1 MTLSPTLTA
10 TTQTAASAVLETLRA
25 IARSGPDYGRIEPAQ
40 PRRVLVEFV
49 SADPNG
55 PLTAAHGRGAVLGD
69 TVASLLAF
77 AGHEVTREFYVND
90 ATNSKQ
96 MRRFAHALL
105 YRYREALGLPAQP
118 TDEGYPDEY
127 VRAVAYDLIERDEDT
142 YAQLE
147 EADALTAIQQTAAIL
162 IREEQ
167 RETLERLGVRFDH
180 WFSESA
186 LHARGA
192 VETVLEKLRAG
203 GHAYEQ
209 NGALWLRS
217 TAFGDE
223 ADRTLVRADGTP
235 TYLAGDLAY
244 HADKFERGFD
254 LLIDIWSADHAG
266 YIERTRAGL
275 AALGYDA
282 DRLNILLHGPVR
294 LLKDG
299 TEVRDDRYGG
309 APTLEEILDEIPPET
324 ARLQY
329 LRRPAE
335 QPLDLDAD
343 AVLRDDATNPTA
355 CLRRALAHPG
365 GMPGDSGEL
374 IEALGAFP
382 STVESAARLLAPHDI
397 LGYALGV
404 ADRWRDTRGDAPEP
418 LRDAVAAVLTNA
430 LRLLGVPTEP
440 THRTEPTEPGT

>member
-10 TTQTAASAVLETLRA
+10 TTQMAASATMEILRA
-25 IARSGPDYGRIEPAQ
+25 IAASGPDYGRADNPK
-40 PRRVLVEFV
+40 PKRMLVEFV

-69 TVASLLAF
+69 TLSSLLTF

-96 MRRFAHALL
+96 MRRFANALL

-118 TDEGYPDEY
+118 IYEGYPDEY
-127 VRAVAYDLIERDEDT
+127 VRAVAYDLIERDEDL
-142 YAQLE
+142 YATME

-167 RETLERLGVRFDH
+167 QETLDRLGIRFDH

-192 VETVLEKLRAG
+192 VESVLEKLRAG

-223 ADRTLVRADGTP
+223 ADRTLIRADGTP

-254 LLIDIWSADHAG
+254 TLVDIWSADHAG

-275 AALGYDA
+275 AALGYESS
-282 DRLNILLHGPVR
+282 RLHILLHGPVR

-299 TEVRDDRYGG
+299 TEVKDDRYGG
-309 APTLEEILDEIPPET
+309 APTLEEILDEIPPEI

-335 QPLDLDAD
+335 SLLDLDAD
-343 AVLRDDATNPTA
+343 ASDREDATNPTA
-355 CLRRALAHPG
+355 YLRRALAHPG
-365 GMPGDSGEL
+365 GMPGDSAL
-374 IEALGAFP
+374 IELLTAYP
-382 STVESAARLLAPHDI
+382 DTIESAARLLAPDEI
-397 LGYALGV
+397 LRYSVGV
-404 ADRWRDTRGDAPEP
+404 AERWLGTHGGNAPEP
-418 LRDAVAAVLTNA
+418 LHEAVTTVLTNA

-440 THRTEPTEPGT
+440 GG